1 MRAAHARRSRQRM
14 PLANHYLRLLN
25 YVKPRWR
32 VFMVAI
38 VAMVILAVSEA
49 GLPAIMKP
57 MLDGSFVKKDPDII
71 RWVPLALVALF
82 VVRGIAGFLS
92 AYAMAYIGNHVVAD
106 LRREMFDKLMAQ
118 PTAFY
123 DDTPRGSL
131 VATVA
136 YNVAQLTMAATVVLT
151 TLVKDVLSIV
161 VLIGWLLYLN
171 WKLTLVTLVLA
182 PVALLVFR
190 VASQRLRHTSRE
202 IQKNIGDLTQILEE
216 SIGGQKIIKIFD
228 AQDYER
234 RRFDDA
240 NQHGRRFAMKQTAAS
255 EAHGPIVQ
263 LLAAIAL
270 AVIVYIATLQVG
282 ADETTVGGFMSFMVA
297 MLLLSG
303 PLKRLSAIT
312 IHLQRGLAA
321 AESVFALLDRD
332 VERDTGTLD
341 IERARGE
348 IRLEGVALTY
358 TGKQAPA
365 LQDIDLA
372 VSPGE
377 TIALVGGSGGGKSSL
392 VNLLPRFYDPSAGRI
407 LLDGVALRDIR
418 LASLRRNIALV
429 SQEITL
435 FNDTVAANIA
445 YGRQDAVSRADI
457 ERAAE
462 AANAVGFIRELPNSF
477 DTLIGENGVKL
488 SGGQRQRL
496 AIARAIL
503 KDAPILIL
511 DEATSALDTESERL
525 VQAALENLMRGRTT
539 LVIAHRLSTI
549 ENADRIVVLEKGR
562 VVEIG
567 GHAELLTRGGAY
579 SRLHALQFNEGAA
592 EPA

>member
-1 MRAAHARRSRQRM
+1 M
-14 PLANHYLRLLN
+14 PPLNHYLRLLA
-25 YVKPRWR
+25 YVKPHWR
-32 VFMVAI
+32 VFLVAI

-71 RWVPLALVALF
+71 RWVPLALIGLF
-82 VVRGIAGFLS
+82 VARGIAGFLS
-92 AYAMAYIGNHVVAD
+92 SYAMAYIGNHIVAD
-106 LRREMFDKLMAQ
+106 LRREMFNKLLSQ
-118 PTAFY
+118 PTSYY
-123 DDTPRGSL
+123 DDTPRGGL

-136 YNVAQLTMAATVVLT
+136 YNVTQLTMAATVVLT

-161 VLIGWLLYLN
+161 VLLGWLLYLN

-190 VASQRLRHTSRE
+190 IASQRLRHTSRE
-202 IQKNIGDLTQILEE
+202 IQKNLGDLTQILEE

-228 AQDYER
+228 AQAYER
-234 RRFDDA
+234 RRFEA
-240 NQHGRRFAMKQTAAS
+240 ASQLGRRYAMKQTAAS

-270 AVIVYIATLQVG
+270 AVIVHIATLQVG

-321 AESVFALLDRD
+321 AESVFQLLDQD
-332 VERDTGTLD
+332 VESDTGTLE
-341 IERARGE
+341 IERARGD
-348 IRLEGVALTY
+348 IRFEDVRLTY
-358 TGKQAPA
+358 VGKSTPA
-365 LQDIDLA
+365 LEDIDLQ
-372 VSPGE
+372 VRPGE
-377 TIALVGGSGGGKSSL
+377 NIALVGGSGGGKSSL
-392 VNLLPRFYDPSAGRI
+392 VNLLPRFYDISAGRI
-407 LLDGVALRDIR
+407 LLDGHDLRDIR

-429 SQEITL
+429 SQEILL

-445 YGRQDAVSRADI
+445 YGRQDAVSREAI

-462 AANAVGFIRELPNSF
+462 AANAMGFIRDLPQGL

-562 VVEIG
+562 IAEAG
-567 GHAELLTRGGAY
+567 SHAELLARNGAY
-579 SRLHALQFNEGAA
+579 SRLHALQFSEGAPD
-592 EPA
+592 PA